1 MRVTGK
7 LCEDGQY
14 SVVTVA
20 DNRIVSVEPH
30 DANQPVELGGPD
42 VWIAPGFI
50 DTQFN
55 GYGGY
60 NFNRGSWSKGDASDA
75 AIPRIVE
82 LAARAGTA
90 MICPTIFTGHNEGM
104 MDSLRSTARAVAE
117 DRNIAKALPAIHVEG
132 PYISSEEGARGAH
145 PPECIRDPDWDEF
158 QRFQEAANGLIKIL
172 TLAPERNGALAFI
185 EKATAAGIVISIGHT
200 ASTPQQIRDAVDA
213 GACMSTHLGN
223 GSHAMIPRHQNYI
236 WEQLADDRIT
246 AGIITDGHHLP
257 PSVAKCFARVKG
269 PERLVIVS
277 DAVSLGG
284 CPPGIYDDGRHEVLP
299 SGKVVLAGTPY
310 LAGAG
315 HLLDTCVANA
325 LRFTDLGLDG
335 IARATATNPAQL
347 LGLGDRKG
355 RVAAGYDA
363 DLTLF
368 RVPQDEAP
376 LDIVATLVEGRT
388 VFRA

>member
-1 MRVTGK
+1 MRITGK

-14 SVVTVA
+14 SVVTIA
-20 DNRIVSVEPH
+20 DNRIISVEPH
-30 DANQPVELGGPD
+30 TENQPGDLGGAD

-60 NFNRGSWSKGDASDA
+60 NFNRGSWSKGDVSDA

-90 MICPTIFTGHNEGM
+90 MLCPTIFTGHNQGM
-104 MDSLRSTARAVAE
+104 MESLKSTALAVDT
-117 DRNIAKALPAIHVEG
+117 DRDIARALPAIHVEG
-132 PYISSEEGARGAH
+132 PYISSEDGARGAH
-145 PPECIRDPDWDEF
+145 PLEHVRDPDWDEF

-172 TLAPERNGALAFI
+172 TLAPERTGALAFI
-185 EKATAAGIVISIGHT
+185 EKATEAGIVISIGHT
-200 ASTPQQIRDAVDA
+200 ASTPEQIRDAAQA
-213 GACMSTHLGN
+213 GARMSTHLGN

-269 PERLVIVS
+269 PSRTVIVS
-277 DAVSLGG
+277 DAVALGG

-325 LRFTDLGLDG
+325 LRFTDLGLEG
-335 IARATATNPAQL
+335 VARATATNPARL
-347 LGLGDRKG
+347 LGLGNHKG
-355 RVAAGYDA
+355 CVAAGYDA

-368 RVPQDEAP
+368 RVPLDEGP
-376 LDIVATLVEGRT
+376 LGIVATIVEGKT
-388 VFRA
+388 VFQA